1 MTKIALGASDRNA
14 WQVSDEE
21 ADLAR
26 RAAPPLVAVIL
37 AEPAAL
43 ADTPV
48 VRT

>member
-21 ADLAR
+21 GDLVR
-26 RAAPPLVAVIL
+26 RASPPLVAEIV
-37 AEPAAL
+37 AESAAL
-43 ADTPV
+43 ADASV